1 MRSAFVQPS
10 SGQKTLSGF
19 ETEPGN
25 VGEEEEEGD
34 FLERGLASDTRVED
48 PPRFGDASALF
59 TFEERSSSYATFS
72 ATLLF
77 ECQTAEFSLRARWSF
92 FGFARSFS
100 TSPTGSPVDAFSTSP
115 PSSIAISVS
124 SRFDTTERGRV
135 SAMSSPEA
143 KSSRCLIRS
152 HAGRFG
158 EPQPFVRT
166 RTHEP
171 FSFSPSRVNVRSPFS
186 RAAPTSGDSGA
197 HVPRSHTMTVP
208 PPYSPAGMIPSN
220 AAYSSG

>member
-19 ETEPGN
+19 ETGTGN
-25 VGEEEEEGD
+25 EEEEEDEDKD
-34 FLERGLASDTRVED
+34 FLIFSSDLSFSFAPRGFER
-48 PPRFGDASALF
+48 
-59 TFEERSSSYATFS
+59 
-72 ATLLF
+72 
-77 ECQTAEFSLRARWSF
+77 QTAGFSFRTRWSF
-92 FGFARSFS
+92 FGFARSRS
-100 TSPTGSPVDAFSTSP
+100 TSSTGSPVDAFSMSP

-135 SAMSSPEA
+135 SAMSSSET
-143 KSSRCLIRS
+143 KSSRCLMRS

-171 FSFSPSRVNVRSPFS
+171 FSFSPSSVNLRAPFS
-186 RAAPTSGDSGA
+186 RAASTSGDSGA